1 MITCYSCRNCGEDGG
16 GQDRGDSRRL
26 SESVSTSSS
35 GDNGEITLMVHET
48 PAPRSDVSAAG
59 AGAVS
64 AAGAGAGAGAGVDV
78 SGGGGDGIDG
88 GDLGCGAPEQ
98 QKLPVVQEHSMYP
111 SLCFVRPLV
120 REIVEDGGLDDL
132 KEVNKES
139 RPTTRSGR
147 VRLSPPGR
155 RSRSARCSV
164 LER

>member
-1 MITCYSCRNCGEDGG
+1 MITCYSCRNFGEDGG
-16 GQDRGDSRRL
+16 GQGRRDSRRL

-64 AAGAGAGAGAGVDV
+64 AAGAGAGVDV
-78 SGGGGDGIDG
+78 PGGGGDGIDG

-98 QKLPVVQEHSMYP
+98 QKLSVVQEHSMYP
-111 SLCFVRPLV
+111 SLCLVRPQV